1 MLSAQVVREFQTEAA
16 ELTREG
22 LLSELRLPAASGGSQ
37 RLQSRPVLER
47 KVKSCNQGCASAGPV
62 PRGL

>member
-1 MLSAQVVREFQTEAA
+1 MLQAQVVHEFQAEAA

-22 LLSELRLPAASGGSQ
+22 PLSQLRLPAASGGSPAE
-37 RLQSRPVLER
+37 RSRPVLER
-47 KVKSCNQGCASAGPV
+47 KVKSCKEGSASAGPV